1 MKTSQKYLGCV
12 QDVQTKN
19 THTNKKVVQQ
29 QKRKFPSK
37 RRKTQ
42 RFSLQTTQDPG
53 HFPCKHCDEYFTQEQ
68 LLRRHTKLHSNTV
81 SLTQKEEKD
90 ENKVSNSIS
99 TNKKRA
105 ENNGKRR
112 GKFKNKPYICDQ
124 CEIICR
130 TKLELRQHLK
140 IHTERNERQYTC
152 EYCGK
157 EFKLKTL
164 LQHHMESHKDKT
176 DAKNSLMCN
185 ICGKKYKKSGSLTKH
200 ALEHEGKGQFK
211 CRLCREIFLT
221 DCERTKHRE
230 KVHEKPWKCDLCP
243 HTFMSK
249 DKLDQHVKWH
259 VNKESEVFVCNI
271 CSKEFKLK
279 VNLKRVGDSLGNT
292 TLSTPDWDLNTN
304 LPVIGSLVC
313 CESDV
318 LDHAVKRSIRPYM
331 CEACGSTFSCIGN
344 LIKHRKTHRNKCG
357 QNAVTGVNKTDK
369 ERRSGASTSNLHLPE
384 KPKVSLEKVFQKS
397 TLPPATVQRSSELPA
412 PPAVG
417 YYNSY
422 KQQPPYEENHHWV
435 TPQSMCNEVANE
447 RLQPSTELHGVTE
460 SSRKSSHLYWGSSS
474 SIISTHQE
482 SAQHPY
488 GPYNNA
494 APKDMGH
501 DMVQARIF
509 YPAASEVHK
518 PAGNFYQNLDADKPP
533 YYHRFHDPEN
543 DKLPY
548 SYKIH
553 NMDNGKLAY
562 NPRFTND
569 GFHQAETNRVPI
581 NSRLMENISQ
591 NMNASH
597 RVSEYQATGND
608 PQTNCFQSVSF
619 VESTGKQPTCDG
631 LITDVGSKLSISLD
645 TFVGHSDNKMN
656 NSFLYPIIREH
667 LNHIKESCP
676 EEIKKNNEG
685 LIADVNS
692 KSSLMLDTFV
702 GPTEDKMDNSFSYPA
717 ISECSI
723 DINKTCAEEIKKTDA
738 SANINSMDNL
748 KNEMN
753 LTSESEDDNEDAKD
767 KEGVDSTESDDDND
781 NFDKTDVDSYKN
793 NFDFNLNDELD
804 EETNFYSK
812 DQTADQEVGNDDASS
827 VKKPIRERKQKF
839 PVKCNVILKSENIE
853 ELSKGNLNALP
864 CKQNDSLKPHQSNLC
879 KLEETRLD
887 SFSSCQFDKKFDSKQ
902 DLQEHVLV
910 HTTSSDMTN
919 DIQQVNSVSEDDESL
934 DKRLSQYLFKAGG
947 DSVPNKKFLCQ
958 YCNKEFSFISR
969 LNHHRKL
976 HVEEE
981 KQTPLCRF
989 CGKKYLNK
997 ACLRKHESQHKGAGV
1012 FQCRE
1017 CKEGFES
1024 KSDYRQHRLKRHGSE
1039 HVCLRCQRTFSN
1051 ASNLRIHMNNKHTD
1065 HTPESYACQLCGKQF
1080 KQKGNLK
1087 VHLDSRCGSEPRHAC
1102 SVCGKAFMSVGSLS
1116 THFLLHTGEKTFLCR
1131 FCGKNYRLKVE
1142 MQRHER
1148 THTGE
1153 KPFVCKVCG
1162 KAFAHRESLITH
1174 ATLHTGLR
1182 PYMCESCGS
1191 TFSCIGNLIKHRQTH
1206 NRRCQIAAR

>member
-1 MKTSQKYLGCV
+1 MAKCSRRMCEKEKHKSFKNKRACMTQCKDVVEAKG
-12 QDVQTKN
+12 DVQTKN
-19 THTNKKVVQQ
+19 THTNKKAAQQ

-42 RFSLQTTQDPG
+42 RFSLQTTQDPA

-81 SLTQKEEKD
+81 GLTQTEEKD
-90 ENKVSNSIS
+90 ENKVSNS
-99 TNKKRA
+99 TPANKKRA

-112 GKFKNKPYICDQ
+112 GKFKNKPYVCDQ

-140 IHTERNERQYTC
+140 IHTERNERRYTC

-157 EFKLKTL
+157 EFKLKSL
-164 LQHHMESHKDKT
+164 LQHHMESHTDKT

-200 ALEHEGKGQFK
+200 ALEHEGRGRFK
-211 CRLCREIFLT
+211 CRLCREIFPT
-221 DCERTKHRE
+221 DCERAKHRE
-230 KVHEKPWKCDLCP
+230 KVHAKPWKCDLCP

-259 VNKESEVFVCNI
+259 VNKESEVFVCNV

-279 VNLKRVGDSLGNT
+279 VNLKIHVESRCGTDPQHACKDCGKAFMT
-292 TLSTPDWDLNTN
+292 RGTLIT
-304 LPVIGSLVC
+304 
-313 CESDV
+313 
-318 LDHAVKRSIRPYM
+318 HALLHTGIRPYM

-344 LIKHRKTHRNKCG
+344 LIKHRKTHRDKCG

-369 ERRSGASTSNLHLPE
+369 ERASGASTSKLHLPE
-384 KPKVSLEKVFQKS
+384 KPKVSPEKVFQKS
-397 TLPPATVQRSSELPA
+397 TLTPATPQRSSELPTL
-412 PPAVG
+412 PAVG

-422 KQQPPYEENHHWV
+422 KQPSYEENHHWV
-435 TPQSMCNEVANE
+435 NPLSMCNEAANE
-447 RLQPSTELHGVTE
+447 RLHPSTELQGVTE
-460 SSRKSSHLYWGSSS
+460 LSRKSSHLYWGGSS
-474 SIISTHQE
+474 SIIGAYQE
-482 SAQHPY
+482 SVQTSF

-494 APKDMGH
+494 APKDMCY
-501 DMVQARIF
+501 DTVQARIF

-518 PAGNFYQNLDADKPP
+518 PAGNFFQNLDADKPP
-533 YYHRFHDPEN
+533 YCPRFHDPEN

-562 NPRFTND
+562 NPRSTND
-569 GFHQAETNRVPI
+569 GFRQAETNRVPI

-597 RVSEYQATGND
+597 RISEYQTTGNN
-608 PQTNCFQSVSF
+608 PQTNCLQSVSF
-619 VESTGKQPTCDG
+619 TGSTEKRPTCDG
-631 LITDVGSKLSISLD
+631 LIADLDSKLNISLD
-645 TFVGHSDNKMN
+645 TIVGHTENKMN

-676 EEIKKNNEG
+676 EDIKKNDEG
-685 LIADVNS
+685 LVADMNS
-692 KSSLMLDTFV
+692 KASLLLDTIV
-702 GPTEDKMDNSFSYPA
+702 GPTEDKIDNSFLYPA
-717 ISECSI
+717 IRECSTQ
-723 DINKTCAEEIKKTDA
+723 INKTCPEEIKKTDV
-738 SANINSMDNL
+738 SANNNSKDNL
-748 KNEMN
+748 KNELN
-753 LTSESEDDNEDAKD
+753 LTSESEDDNEDTRAK
-767 KEGVDSTESDDDND
+767 GVDSTESDDDDD
-781 NFDKTDVDSYKN
+781 NFDKTDVNCYKN
-793 NFDFNLNDELD
+793 NSDFNLNDELD
-804 EETNFYSK
+804 EETNFYPK
-812 DQTADQEVGNDDASS
+812 DQEVGNDDASS

-839 PVKCNVILKSENIE
+839 PVKCNVLKSENIE
-853 ELSKGNLNALP
+853 ELSQGNLNALP

-879 KLEETRLD
+879 KLEETILD
-887 SFSSCQFDKKFDSKQ
+887 SFSSCQFDRKFDSKL

-910 HTTSSDMTN
+910 HTTSSGTTN

-934 DKRLSQYLFKAGG
+934 DKRLSRYLFKTGG

-958 YCNKEFSFISR
+958 YCNKGFSFISR
-969 LNHHRKL
+969 LNRHRKL

-981 KQTPLCRF
+981 KETPLCRF
-989 CGKKYLNK
+989 CGKKYFNK

-1012 FQCRE
+1012 YQCRE

-1024 KSDYRQHRLKRHGSE
+1024 KSDYRQHRLKRHGRE
-1039 HVCLRCQRTFSN
+1039 HVCSSCQRTFSN

-1087 VHLDSRCGSEPRHAC
+1087 VHVDSRCGSEPRHAC

-1116 THFLLHTGEKTFLCR
+1116 THFLLHTESR
-1131 FCGKNYRLKVE
+1131 KVE
-1142 MQRHER
+1142 NM
-1148 THTGE
+1148 GM
-1153 KPFVCKVCG
+1153 KFVRSMLAVMRRNKNRKKLSG
-1162 KAFAHRESLITH
+1162 KEWEYTR
-1174 ATLHTGLR
+1174 
-1182 PYMCESCGS
+1182 
-1191 TFSCIGNLIKHRQTH
+1191 
-1206 NRRCQIAAR
+1206 

>member
-1 MKTSQKYLGCV
+1 
-12 QDVQTKN
+12 
-19 THTNKKVVQQ
+19 
-29 QKRKFPSK
+29 
-37 RRKTQ
+37 
-42 RFSLQTTQDPG
+42 
-53 HFPCKHCDEYFTQEQ
+53 
-68 LLRRHTKLHSNTV
+68 
-81 SLTQKEEKD
+81 
-90 ENKVSNSIS
+90 
-99 TNKKRA
+99 
-105 ENNGKRR
+105 
-112 GKFKNKPYICDQ
+112 
-124 CEIICR
+124 
-130 TKLELRQHLK
+130 
-140 IHTERNERQYTC
+140 
-152 EYCGK
+152 
-157 EFKLKTL
+157 
-164 LQHHMESHKDKT
+164 MESHKDKT
-176 DAKNSLMCN
+176 DTKNSLMCN
-185 ICGKKYKKSGSLTKH
+185 ICGKKYKKIGSLTKH

-271 CSKEFKLK
+271 CLKEFKLK
-279 VNLKRVGDSLGNT
+279 VNLKIHVESRCGTDPQHACKDCGKAFMT
-292 TLSTPDWDLNTN
+292 RGTLITHALLHTGEKTFLCRFCGKSYRLKVEMQRHERSHTGEKPF
-304 LPVIGSLVC
+304 VCKVCGKAFSHRESLVTH
-313 CESDV
+313 DT
-318 LDHAVKRSIRPYM
+318 LHTGIRPYM

-369 ERRSGASTSNLHLPE
+369 ERRSGASTSNLYLPE

-397 TLPPATVQRSSELPA
+397 TLTPATLQRSSELPA

-422 KQQPPYEENHHWV
+422 KQPPYEENHHWV

-447 RLQPSTELHGVTE
+447 RLHPSTELHGVTE
-460 SSRKSSHLYWGSSS
+460 LSRKSSNLYWGSS

-494 APKDMGH
+494 APKDMCH

-518 PAGNFYQNLDADKPP
+518 PAGNCYQNLDADKPP

-569 GFHQAETNRVPI
+569 GFHQAVTNRVPI

-597 RVSEYQATGND
+597 RISEYQTTGND
-608 PQTNCFQSVSF
+608 PQTNCFQSISF
-619 VESTGKQPTCDG
+619 VESTEKQPTCDS
-631 LITDVGSKLSISLD
+631 LITDIDNKLSISLD
-645 TFVGHSDNKMN
+645 TFVGHTDDKMN

-667 LNHIKESCP
+667 LNQIKESCP
-676 EEIKKNNEG
+676 EQIKKTDEG

-692 KSSLMLDTFV
+692 KSSISPDTFV
-702 GPTEDKMDNSFSYPA
+702 GPTEDKMDNSFLYHA
-717 ISECSI
+717 IRECSTH
-723 DINKTCAEEIKKTDA
+723 INKTCPEEIKKNDA
-738 SANINSMDNL
+738 SANNNSMDNL

-753 LTSESEDDNEDAKD
+753 LTSESEDDNEDSKA

-781 NFDKTDVDSYKN
+781 NFDKTDVDCYKN
-793 NFDFNLNDELD
+793 NSDFNLNDELD

-853 ELSKGNLNALP
+853 ALSKGNLNALP
-864 CKQNDSLKPHQSNLC
+864 CKQNDSLMPHQSNLS
-879 KLEETRLD
+879 KLEETILD
-887 SFSSCQFDKKFDSKQ
+887 SFSSCQFDRKFDSKL

-910 HTTSSDMTN
+910 HTTSSGMTN

-934 DKRLSQYLFKAGG
+934 DKRLSQYLFKTGG

-981 KQTPLCRF
+981 KETPLCRF

-1012 FQCRE
+1012 YQCRE

-1024 KSDYRQHRLKRHGSE
+1024 KSDYRQHRLKRHGRE

-1065 HTPESYACQLCGKQF
+1065 QTPESYACQLCGKQF

-1174 ATLHTGLR
+1174 ATLHTGCTAPPPR
-1182 PYMCESCGS
+1182 SA
-1191 TFSCIGNLIKHRQTH
+1191 H
-1206 NRRCQIAAR
+1206 AV

>member
-12 QDVQTKN
+12 QDVQAKN

-81 SLTQKEEKD
+81 GLTQTEEKD

-99 TNKKRA
+99 ANKKRA

-221 DCERTKHRE
+221 DCERAKHRE

-279 VNLKRVGDSLGNT
+279 VNLKIHVESRCGTDPQHACKDCGKAFMT
-292 TLSTPDWDLNTN
+292 RGTLITHALLHTGEKTFLCRFCGKSYRLKVEMQRHERSHTGEKPF
-304 LPVIGSLVC
+304 VCKVCGKAFAHRESLVTH
-313 CESDV
+313 DT
-318 LDHAVKRSIRPYM
+318 LHTGIRPYM

-397 TLPPATVQRSSELPA
+397 TLTPATVQRSGELPA

-447 RLQPSTELHGVTE
+447 RLHPSTELHGVTE

-553 NMDNGKLAY
+553 NMDN
-562 NPRFTND
+562 
-569 GFHQAETNRVPI
+569 
-581 NSRLMENISQ
+581 
-591 NMNASH
+591 
-597 RVSEYQATGND
+597 
-608 PQTNCFQSVSF
+608 
-619 VESTGKQPTCDG
+619 
-631 LITDVGSKLSISLD
+631 
-645 TFVGHSDNKMN
+645 
-656 NSFLYPIIREH
+656 
-667 LNHIKESCP
+667 
-676 EEIKKNNEG
+676 
-685 LIADVNS
+685 
-692 KSSLMLDTFV
+692 
-702 GPTEDKMDNSFSYPA
+702 
-717 ISECSI
+717 
-723 DINKTCAEEIKKTDA
+723 EEIKKTDA
-738 SANINSMDNL
+738 SANNNSVDNL
-748 KNEMN
+748 KNKMN
-753 LTSESEDDNEDAKD
+753 LTSESEDDNEDAKA

-781 NFDKTDVDSYKN
+781 NFDKTDINSYKN

-839 PVKCNVILKSENIE
+839 PVKCN
-853 ELSKGNLNALP
+853 
-864 CKQNDSLKPHQSNLC
+864 
-879 KLEETRLD
+879 
-887 SFSSCQFDKKFDSKQ
+887 
-902 DLQEHVLV
+902 
-910 HTTSSDMTN
+910 
-919 DIQQVNSVSEDDESL
+919 
-934 DKRLSQYLFKAGG
+934 
-947 DSVPNKKFLCQ
+947 
-958 YCNKEFSFISR
+958 
-969 LNHHRKL
+969 
-976 HVEEE
+976 
-981 KQTPLCRF
+981 
-989 CGKKYLNK
+989 
-997 ACLRKHESQHKGAGV
+997 
-1012 FQCRE
+1012 
-1017 CKEGFES
+1017 
-1024 KSDYRQHRLKRHGSE
+1024 
-1039 HVCLRCQRTFSN
+1039 RTFSN